1 MATRRE
7 DESRPAAEARQAAED
22 ARIEELVNE
31 RVAARMEQLMEEKL
45 AKKMAEMEVRH
56 RAERQ
61 RSEDLRRGN
70 EEQEAPHQQEPGG
83 PTPNPSAD
91 DLANAIA
98 TAMAG
103 RLQTSSGDIG
113 AVPHPATLRMT
124 ESRRIEPWDGV
135 FKSGDNRQQKLLIF
149 RSSMVARFAQEDVH
163 EVVMS
168 HQDIPVGRQGISMVD
183 LKTEYGDQKVAK
195 AVVAW
200 NLLITSISYMPIL
213 SEIVSDGSPSGG
225 WRIFLKYYEPQAKA
239 EKKRLLKEYHSFA
252 MHEGENPQEY
262 FGRFSIL
269 RSRLA
274 SHGTV
279 YPDNEANDH
288 LVSALSSDYKLEKK
302 LLDRT
307 PDLTFEQI
315 EDCVKEAHTDLVRA
329 REEEQKSGVGHA
341 FVASGAPR
349 GDGRVPNGSSGNGGG
364 QDGKGDGRSRSDET
378 REERHCH
385 LHPYG
390 THTNAECY
398 HQQRKKKQRQQ
409 HQQRRQQSSQ
419 QQQPPQQQ
427 QRQPQQPQQQHP
439 QQPQQQQY
447 YHPRPQQQQQQQQ
460 GGRGGGGWGGG
471 PQHGPHGGR
480 GAQQRYGN
488 SAPPRPQQQQWRP
501 PHGHANVV
509 HHDVGAAPY
518 GGPANSSEYGGWEQ
532 PQPQYQQPPPDYTQQ
547 QQPYYPPPTP
557 YYEQQQ
563 PPPQPPP
570 PPTFQQQQ
578 PPQQQQH
585 STHAPPHSSPPGA
598 AAPAPGSLH
607 FLMARFVSAGEI
619 VPSGVVA
626 STERESGNGFALSA
640 QNPLSHFGREK
651 FWADSGATNTFVS
664 SSHQMFDLRPV
675 PTGKEYI
682 QVGNGAYLRVQCV
695 GKVNMAFHMQ
705 DQGGERDFCVQ
716 MSDVYVVPGITFN
729 LFSLHHTQRK
739 QRIVLDETGVHLFD
753 GQLSFAYSDVGCSLW
768 ATRLPQDY
776 NGSAV
781 TTSPDAPPRLSAQ
794 VSTNGAG
801 FVAATPPPFQS
812 TGTGNG
818 SSSSASATSGF
829 QSVASVGVVPSTSG
843 VQPTGSDGVVPSCP
857 SVPSTTSGV
866 VLPIYAFPSV
876 DVDPIPTT
884 IPDFQPVI
892 TAAVESS
899 SIVPPPAVELTD
911 FREIEIN
918 PLVSQDE
925 LPIMDMSM
933 FLDVGLMDGKDT
945 VPPGDFFPDAL
956 EFSESAEPPPLA
968 FTVQHD
974 DLEVL
979 RGFLT
984 ECNEQHAAAP
994 PSLSH
999 ALAIIAPG
1007 ASPFVIG
1014 KSTPNIDINL
1024 FHASTG
1030 HVNEFL
1036 MRETAKQ
1043 QGVRLVGELQPCVG
1057 CVEAKGRKAPV
1068 PRRGTRA
1075 AVPFGKVHID
1085 LTGPFTEA
1093 MDGSRYLIMF
1103 VDSASRWQR
1112 AYGMRAKS
1120 DTLKYVKRYLAD
1132 MNGMGTPGCFR
1143 MDNGGEFTGAAF
1155 IEFCDAAGIRREYTA
1170 PDTPK
1175 QNAVAESAIWR
1186 AMKGGHAAR
1195 RHILSMAHVDLASV
1209 PNIGANGQRL
1219 WLSSALWASGC
1230 FNRSATK
1237 ANQGWMSPFEAFFGR
1252 KPPLNVV
1259 PFFQEGRMRVKR
1271 AIKADVQSV
1280 RCFYLHGANN
1290 HSTATAVVLRA
1301 DTGRL
1306 ALTNNVVWVNRR
1318 AAAPAPVP
1326 GSGGGS
1332 SVTAAPS
1339 PAAAVP
1345 AAAAAPPPP
1354 PPTRT
1359 YTYTPHAPATIAAP
1373 PASPSIFT
1381 GSSAPSPISVAPSPA
1396 PPSTAATPPRS
1407 PPGLTPPP
1415 QPANAAAPAPSHS
1428 PLTSR
1433 AFRELG
1439 GSKEW
1444 RGAAGRVH
1452 GRTRGDGVRFMDEQQ
1467 RPPAPPDGDAVQH
1480 RLGLLAM
1487 MDKDALISSLAT
1499 REAVGQGRHEPPL
1512 PPPPPDPSFGGTGGA
1527 VGAGGPVVSGGGGSQ
1542 HGFAAKF
1549 ATREDVDA
1557 ALRAERPPDKM
1568 PDLPHCMA
1576 SDLREP
1582 KTFNEAMRSPHS
1594 ELWDD
1599 AVGREFFGLLDAGT
1613 FSPV

>member
-1 MATRRE
+1 MAAARRE
-7 DESRPAAEARQAAED
+7 EEARQAAEK
-22 ARIEELVNE
+22 AAEEVRIEELVNE
-31 RVAARMEQLMEEKL
+31 KVAARMEQMMEEKL
-45 AKKMAEMEVRH
+45 AKKMAEMEVRQ
-56 RAERQ
+56 RAEQ
-61 RSEDLRRGN
+61 LSTEDLRSGN
-70 EEQEAPHQQEPGG
+70 EEKGVPHQQATGG
-83 PTPNPSAD
+83 PSPNPSAD
-91 DLANAIA
+91 ELANAIA

-135 FKSGDNRQQKLLIF
+135 FKSGDNKQQKLLIF

-168 HQDIPVGRQGISMVD
+168 NQDIPVGRQGISMVN

-200 NLLITSISYMPIL
+200 NLLITSISFMPIL

-252 MHEGENPQEY
+252 MHAGENPQEY

-307 PDLTFEQI
+307 PDLNFEQI
-315 EDCVKEAHTDLVRA
+315 EDSVKEAHTDLVRA

-349 GDGRVPNGSSGNGGG
+349 GDGRVPNGSSGNGDG

-378 REERHCH
+378 RRDRRCH
-385 LHPYG
+385 VHPRSN
-390 THTNAECY
+390 HTNAECY
-398 HQQRKKKQRQQ
+398 QQQRDKERKQRN
-409 HQQRRQQSSQ
+409 QQRRQQSSQ

-427 QRQPQQPQQQHP
+427 QHP

-447 YHPRPQQQQQQQQ
+447 YHPRPQQQQQQQ

-488 SAPPRPQQQQWRP
+488 PPPPHPQQQQWRP
-501 PHGHANVV
+501 PHGHANVM
-509 HHDVGAAPY
+509 HHEYGATPY

-578 PPQQQQH
+578 PPQLQQH

-619 VPSGVVA
+619 IPSGVVA

-640 QNPLSHFGREK
+640 QNPLSRFGREK

-682 QVGNGAYLRVQCV
+682 QVGNGTYLRVQCV

-705 DQGGERDFCVQ
+705 DQGGERDFRVQ

-753 GQLSFAYSDVGCSLW
+753 GRLSFAYSDVGCSLW

-776 NGSAV
+776 CGRAV
-781 TTSPDAPPRLSAQ
+781 TSSPDAPPRVSAQ
-794 VSTNGAG
+794 ASPPSIGTG
-801 FVAATPPPFQS
+801 FVAATPSLFQS
-812 TGTGNG
+812 AGTGT
-818 SSSSASATSGF
+818 SASATSGF
-829 QSVASVGVVPSTSG
+829 QSVASAGVVPATSGFQSVAPAGVVPSTAD
-843 VQPTGSDGVVPSCP
+843 VQPTGSDGVVPSSS

-866 VLPIYAFPSV
+866 VLPICAFPSV
-876 DVDPIPTT
+876 DVDPTPTT

-899 SIVPPPAVELTD
+899 SIVSPPAVELTD

-918 PLVSQDE
+918 PLFSQDA

-956 EFSESAEPPPLA
+956 ELAESADPPHLA

-979 RGFLT
+979 SGFLS
-984 ECNEQHAAAP
+984 ECNEQQAAAP

-1007 ASPFVIG
+1007 ASPFSVG
-1014 KSTPNIDINL
+1014 KSTPTIDINL

-1057 CVEAKGRKAPV
+1057 CVEAKGRRAPV

-1112 AYGMRAKS
+1112 GYGMRAKS
-1120 DTLKYVKRYLAD
+1120 DTLKYVKRFLAD

-1252 KPPLNVV
+1252 KPPLTVV

-1271 AIKADVQSV
+1271 ATKADVQSA

-1290 HSTATAVVLRA
+1290 HSTSTAVVLRA

-1318 AAAPAPVP
+1318 AGAPAPVP
-1326 GSGGGS
+1326 AIGGGS

-1345 AAAAAPPPP
+1345 AADAAQPPPPRTWTYYPPAPATTAAPPPP
-1354 PPTRT
+1354 
-1359 YTYTPHAPATIAAP
+1359 
-1373 PASPSIFT
+1373 PSIFT
-1381 GSSAPSPISVAPSPA
+1381 GSSAPSPISVAPSSA

-1407 PPGLTPPP
+1407 PPGLPPP
-1415 QPANAAAPAPSHS
+1415 PPKPASAAVPAPPHP
-1428 PLTSR
+1428 PLSKR
-1433 AFRELG
+1433 AVKELG
-1439 GSKEW
+1439 REDT
-1444 RGAAGRVH
+1444 RVH

-1467 RPPAPPDGDAVQH
+1467 KPPSPPGGGTALHH
-1480 RLGLLAM
+1480 RLELLDM
-1487 MDKDALISSLAT
+1487 MDKDTLISSLAT
-1499 REAVGQGRHEPPL
+1499 REAVDQGRRDL
-1512 PPPPPDPSFGGTGGA
+1512 PPPPQPDPSPGGRGSGGA
-1527 VGAGGPVVSGGGGSQ
+1527 VGAGGPVDSGGGGRPQ
-1542 HGFAAKF
+1542 MFATMF

-1582 KTFNEAMRSPHS
+1582 KTFNEAMRSLHS
-1594 ELWDD
+1594 ELWGD
-1599 AVGREFFGLLDAGT
+1599 AVDREFYGLLDAGT
-1613 FSPV
+1613 FHAIPV

>member
-1 MATRRE
+1 
-7 DESRPAAEARQAAED
+7 
-22 ARIEELVNE
+22 
-31 RVAARMEQLMEEKL
+31 
-45 AKKMAEMEVRH
+45 
-56 RAERQ
+56 
-61 RSEDLRRGN
+61 
-70 EEQEAPHQQEPGG
+70 
-83 PTPNPSAD
+83 
-91 DLANAIA
+91 
-98 TAMAG
+98 
-103 RLQTSSGDIG
+103 
-113 AVPHPATLRMT
+113 
-124 ESRRIEPWDGV
+124 
-135 FKSGDNRQQKLLIF
+135 
-149 RSSMVARFAQEDVH
+149 
-163 EVVMS
+163 
-168 HQDIPVGRQGISMVD
+168 
-183 LKTEYGDQKVAK
+183 
-195 AVVAW
+195 
-200 NLLITSISYMPIL
+200 
-213 SEIVSDGSPSGG
+213 
-225 WRIFLKYYEPQAKA
+225 
-239 EKKRLLKEYHSFA
+239 
-252 MHEGENPQEY
+252 
-262 FGRFSIL
+262 
-269 RSRLA
+269 
-274 SHGTV
+274 
-279 YPDNEANDH
+279 
-288 LVSALSSDYKLEKK
+288 
-302 LLDRT
+302 
-307 PDLTFEQI
+307 
-315 EDCVKEAHTDLVRA
+315 
-329 REEEQKSGVGHA
+329 
-341 FVASGAPR
+341 
-349 GDGRVPNGSSGNGGG
+349 
-364 QDGKGDGRSRSDET
+364 
-378 REERHCH
+378 
-385 LHPYG
+385 
-390 THTNAECY
+390 
-398 HQQRKKKQRQQ
+398 
-409 HQQRRQQSSQ
+409 
-419 QQQPPQQQ
+419 
-427 QRQPQQPQQQHP
+427 
-439 QQPQQQQY
+439 
-447 YHPRPQQQQQQQQ
+447 
-460 GGRGGGGWGGG
+460 
-471 PQHGPHGGR
+471 
-480 GAQQRYGN
+480 
-488 SAPPRPQQQQWRP
+488 
-501 PHGHANVV
+501 
-509 HHDVGAAPY
+509 
-518 GGPANSSEYGGWEQ
+518 
-532 PQPQYQQPPPDYTQQ
+532 
-547 QQPYYPPPTP
+547 
-557 YYEQQQ
+557 
-563 PPPQPPP
+563 
-570 PPTFQQQQ
+570 
-578 PPQQQQH
+578 
-585 STHAPPHSSPPGA
+585 
-598 AAPAPGSLH
+598 
-607 FLMARFVSAGEI
+607 
-619 VPSGVVA
+619 
-626 STERESGNGFALSA
+626 
-640 QNPLSHFGREK
+640 
-651 FWADSGATNTFVS
+651 
-664 SSHQMFDLRPV
+664 MFDLRPV

-705 DQGGERDFCVQ
+705 DQGGELDFCVQ

-753 GQLSFAYSDVGCSLW
+753 GRLSFAYSDVGCSLW

-776 NGSAV
+776 CGRAV
-781 TTSPDAPPRLSAQ
+781 TSSPDAPPRVSAQ
-794 VSTNGAG
+794 ASPPSIGTG
-801 FVAATPPPFQS
+801 FVAATPSLCQS
-812 TGTGNG
+812 AGTGT
-818 SSSSASATSGF
+818 SASATSCF
-829 QSVASVGVVPSTSG
+829 QSVAPAGVVPSTAD
-843 VQPTGSDGVVPSCP
+843 VQPTGSDGVVPSSS

-866 VLPIYAFPSV
+866 VLPICAFPSV
-876 DVDPIPTT
+876 DVDPTPTT

-899 SIVPPPAVELTD
+899 SIVSPPAVELTD

-918 PLVSQDE
+918 PLFSQDA

-956 EFSESAEPPPLA
+956 ELAESSDPPHLA

-979 RGFLT
+979 SGFLS
-984 ECNEQHAAAP
+984 ECNEQQAAAP

-1007 ASPFVIG
+1007 ASPFSVG
-1014 KSTPNIDINL
+1014 KSTPTIDINL

-1043 QGVRLVGELQPCVG
+1043 QGVRLVGELQPCAG
-1057 CVEAKGRKAPV
+1057 CVEAKGRRALV

-1093 MDGSRYLIMF
+1093 MDGSRYPIMF

-1112 AYGMRAKS
+1112 GYGMRAKS
-1120 DTLKYVKRYLAD
+1120 DTLKYVKRFLAD

-1170 PDTPK
+1170 PNTPK

-1219 WLSSALWASGC
+1219 WLSSALWTSGC

-1259 PFFQEGRMRVKR
+1259 PFFQEGMMRVKR

-1290 HSTATAVVLRA
+1290 HSTVTAVVLRA

-1306 ALTNNVVWVNRR
+1306 ALTNNFVWVNRR

-1354 PPTRT
+1354 PPART
-1359 YTYTPHAPATIAAP
+1359 YMYTPHAPATTAAP

-1381 GSSAPSPISVAPSPA
+1381 GSSAPSPISVAPSSA

-1415 QPANAAAPAPSHS
+1415 QPADAASPAPSHS

-1452 GRTRGDGVRFMDEQQ
+1452 GRTRGDGVRFMNEQQ
-1467 RPPAPPDGDAVQH
+1467 RPPAPPDGDAAQH

-1499 REAVGQGRHEPPL
+1499 REAVGQGRHEPPMP
-1512 PPPPPDPSFGGTGGA
+1512 PPPPPDPSFGDRGSGGA
-1527 VGAGGPVVSGGGGSQ
+1527 VGAGGPMVSGGGGSQ

-1557 ALRAERPPDKM
+1557 ALRAERPPDKV

-1576 SDLREP
+1576 GDLREP

-1594 ELWDD
+1594 ELWGD
-1599 AVGREFFGLLDAGT
+1599 AVDPLACEQNLDLCHFDIQQAFVQSGLDEDVFMRLPQGCGRLSGLIVKLCKSLYGLKQASRHWHSHLTRCLLLLGFLQCLADACVFRLMEEGRVIMIIVVHVDDIFAVGQKERCDKFGEDLNEMVPVKNLGELRWYSACFYERDVERGLLRISQQRFAEELAAEYGIEWGRSVPLPVSVKLTDFDENEACADVPFRELVGSLMWLATQTRPDIANAVRAVAWYCASPKMVHWKAALGILGYVRRTSWMGITFERGVVTGMSMQVFVDADYASKATDRRSVSGGLVMCGGGCVTWFSRTQKCVTLSTTEAEYVAIADVLKEVLFLRQVWRFMLPDAG
-1613 FSPV
+1613 SW